1 MNTNRTPDVALCP
14 CCFCPLDISQ
24 SYRVDFCLPARLPFP
39 MGFPPTNFTLTNTP
53 PMNVHTN
60 QVPTTGTLAHSSPP
74 SVPQQLGTPTSPY
87 EPPTLP
93 QPQEHDQDH
102 VTHGASRCSSSSSYD
117 LAFTQYSINA
127 DFAAELTAIET
138 AHFSQRPFQAS
149 SPPLLLVSSPSSESS
164 VTLPTIP
171 TSSPS
176 MELFLTPL
184 ASEDEPLFTA
194 RRWVVF

>member
-1 MNTNRTPDVALCP
+1 MNPNRTPNVALCP
-14 CCFCPLDISQ
+14 RCFCLLDISQ
-24 SYRVDFCLPARLPFP
+24 SYWVDFCLPARLPFP

-53 PMNVHTN
+53 PTNVHTN
-60 QVPTTGTLAHSSPP
+60 QVPTTGTPAHSSPP
-74 SVPQQLGTPTSPY
+74 SVPQQLGTPAPPY
-87 EPPTLP
+87 KPPTLP

-102 VTHGASRCSSSSSYD
+102 VTHGASRHSSSSSYD

-127 DFAAELTAIET
+127 NFAAELMAIEMV
-138 AHFSQRPFQAS
+138 HFSQRPFQAS
-149 SPPLLLVSSPSSESS
+149 SPPLPLASSPSSESL

-176 MELFLTPL
+176 IKPFSTPL